1 MASASARYLSLV
13 ASDSF
18 LHCAPKIMAIVIE
31 LVYTRLTLAITYE
44 NNCYALWGLVLD
56 QEMVRCAV

>member
-1 MASASARYLSLV
+1 
-13 ASDSF
+13 
-18 LHCAPKIMAIVIE
+18 MAIVIE